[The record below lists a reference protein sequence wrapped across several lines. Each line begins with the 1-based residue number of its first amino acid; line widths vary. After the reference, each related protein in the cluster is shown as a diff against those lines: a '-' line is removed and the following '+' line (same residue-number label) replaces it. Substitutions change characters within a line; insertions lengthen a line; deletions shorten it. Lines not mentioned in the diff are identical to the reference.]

1 MDWKPDRQAKKAIY
15 KQLAEFIE
23 KELLMVPFLLA
34 NKRGVIYVSGSTMGS
49 NKGCVRF
56 TFARENENNIHEGI
70 RRFADALRNG

>member
-1 MDWKPDRQAKKAIY
+1 
-15 KQLAEFIE
+15 
-23 KELLMVPFLLA
+23 MVPFLLA

-56 TFARENENNIHEGI
+56 IFARENENNIHEGI